1 MCIKDCTLEGT
12 VVARGEFVGVL
23 TSEGVRSN
31 LFDGVT
37 GSGGSVGRGCSAK
50 PLNIMQIHF
59 WQRKRVCQGVPLI
72 APLELLP
79 LSHRLRVL
87 QKERLGHSSRR

>member
-1 MCIKDCTLEGT
+1 MGIKDCTLEGT

-37 GSGGSVGRGCSAK
+37 EIRGRC
-50 PLNIMQIHF
+50 L
-59 WQRKRVCQGVPLI
+59 QGV
-72 APLELLP
+72 LLNRRILCKFILAAETRP
-79 LSHRLRVL
+79 PRHTVPMLLLTLS
-87 QKERLGHSSRR
+87 QEPPM

>member
-1 MCIKDCTLEGT
+1 MVIKDCTLEGT

-31 LFDGVT
+31 LLDGVT
-37 GSGGSVGRGCSAK
+37 GSRAALFARGAAK
-50 PLNIMQIHF
+50 PPNIMQIPF

-72 APLELLP
+72 ILL
-79 LSHRLRVL
+79 
-87 QKERLGHSSRR
+87 